1 MLLKFPVKF
10 LITVA
15 LIFLVINFCYGIT
28 FLKKNKK
35 KLVAVIWFNNYTCT
49 ESSPTEYN
57 LAQS

>member
-28 FLKKNKK
+28 FLKKK
-35 KLVAVIWFNNYTCT
+35 KLMAVIWFNNYNCT
-49 ESSPTEYN
+49 E
-57 LAQS
+57 Q